1 MHRILLALVFL
12 ALASHSTCEPVR
24 QTPIVVGLR
33 RARLPP
39 ERRHRALLAE
49 SIQKDG
55 FVRRVTTWGERH
67 ATAAW
72 YPWALALIGFL
83 DPFTLCGF
91 LITPLLTLALLA
103 ADLRRALVL
112 CTAVSGGCLAGNA
125 CFCALIGRLGIAA
138 KLANSPQLA
147 TARSLLQRHGLLA
160 AVMNTVLP
168 APTIPLM
175 VAAHVLDPT
184 NVPAIILALALGRAI
199 RYVLLVSTVFGSRR
213 AAALAAGAVAE
224 KDDA

>member
-1 MHRILLALVFL
+1 M
-12 ALASHSTCEPVR
+12 ALASHSACEPMH
-24 QTPIVVGLR
+24 QTPVVGLR
-33 RARLPP
+33 RAR
-39 ERRHRALLAE
+39 ERRPTALLAKSSHE
-49 SIQKDG
+49 EG

-72 YPWALALIGFL
+72 YPWALGLIGFL

-103 ADLRRALVL
+103 ADLSRALVL
-112 CTAVSGGCLAGNA
+112 CTAVSVGCLAGNA

-147 TARSLLQRHGLLA
+147 TARLLLQRHGLLA

-213 AAALAAGAVAE
+213 AAALAASAVAAE
-224 KDDA
+224 KDTI